1 MPSMRR
7 SCRSSIKPEQPVKH
21 AFAVVLVAALQVF
34 LPSAEAQTSSKAE
47 AVAPYAATL
56 TIVVDSMLK
65 LADVGP
71 DDFVVDLGS
80 GDGRIVIAAA
90 TKFKARR
97 GLGVDIEPS
106 LVKFSNDSAA
116 QAGVA
121 DRVKFREEDLFKT
134 DVSEA
139 TVVTVYLLPRAM
151 PPLEKKLLAELKPG
165 ARVVVQ
171 DYPFPTWRAERVV
184 ELKTPDKETSVGT
197 PYAQLFLYRVPA
209 AK

>member
-1 MPSMRR
+1 M
-7 SCRSSIKPEQPVKH
+7 KN
-21 AFAVVLVAALQVF
+21 AFACLLVAATQLL
-34 LPSAEAQTSSKAE
+34 LPQCSSAQTSDKPE

-56 TIVVDSMLK
+56 TVVVDAMLK

-90 TKFKARR
+90 TRFHARR
-97 GLGVDIEPS
+97 GLGVDIEPK
-106 LVKFSNDSAA
+106 LVKYSNDTAA
-116 QAGVA
+116 QAGIA
-121 DRVKFREEDLFKT
+121 DRVTFREEDLFKT
-134 DVSEA
+134 DVRDA
-139 TVVTVYLLPRAM
+139 TVVTVYLLPAAM
-151 PPLEKKLLAELKPG
+151 PRLQQKLLAELKPG
-165 ARVVVQ
+165 TRVVVQ
-171 DYPFPTWRAERVV
+171 DYPFPTWRAERVI

>member
-1 MPSMRR
+1 MKQLRLAFP
-7 SCRSSIKPEQPVKH
+7 IAL
-21 AFAVVLVAALQVF
+21 AFASPLWLSDPAHAQ
-34 LPSAEAQTSSKAE
+34 SASKPE

-56 TIVVDSMLK
+56 TI
-65 LADVGP
+65 
-71 DDFVVDLGS
+71 VVDLGS

-151 PPLEKKLLAELKPG
+151 PPLEQKLLAELKPG
-165 ARVVVQ
+165 TRVVVQ

-184 ELKTPDKETSVGT
+184 ELKTPEKETSAGL
-197 PYAQLFLYRVPA
+197 PYAQLYLYKVPA
-209 AK
+209 RK

>member
-1 MPSMRR
+1 MKR
-7 SCRSSIKPEQPVKH
+7 
-21 AFAVVLVAALQVF
+21 ALALPLF
-34 LPSAEAQTSSKAE
+34 GASLLWLSPSADAQFSSKPE

-56 TIVVDSMLK
+56 TLVVDAMLK

-80 GDGRIVIAAA
+80 GDGRIVIAAV
-90 TKFKARR
+90 TRFKARG

-116 QAGVA
+116 QAGIT
-121 DRVKFREEDLFKT
+121 DRVKFREQDLFKT
-134 DVSEA
+134 DVGEA

-151 PPLEKKLLAELKPG
+151 PPLEQKLLAELKPG
-165 ARVVVQ
+165 TRVVVQ

-184 ELKTPDKETSVGT
+184 ELKTPDKETSAGL
-197 PYAQLFLYRVPA
+197 PYAQLYLYKVPVP
-209 AK
+209 K

>member
-1 MPSMRR
+1 MKRH
-7 SCRSSIKPEQPVKH
+7 VNL
-21 AFAVVLVAALQVF
+21 AFALSLIATSQFWLSNWAD
-34 LPSAEAQTSSKAE
+34 AQTSSKPE

-56 TIVVDSMLK
+56 TLVVDAMLK

-116 QAGVA
+116 Q
-121 DRVKFREEDLFKT
+121 
-134 DVSEA
+134 
-139 TVVTVYLLPRAM
+139 VVTVYLLPRAM
-151 PPLEKKLLAELKPG
+151 PPLEQKLLSELKPG
-165 ARVVVQ
+165 TRVVVQ

-184 ELKTPDKETSVGT
+184 ELKTPDKETSAGL
-197 PYAQLFLYRVPA
+197 PYAQLYLYKVPA
-209 AK
+209 RK

>member
-1 MPSMRR
+1 M
-7 SCRSSIKPEQPVKH
+7 KK
-21 AFAVVLVAALQVF
+21 AFACLLVAATQLL
-34 LPSAEAQTSSKAE
+34 LPPSSSAQTSDKPE

-56 TIVVDSMLK
+56 TVVVDAMLK

-71 DDFVVDLGS
+71 NDFVIDLGS

-90 TKFKARR
+90 TRFKARR
-97 GLGVDIEPS
+97 GLGVDIEPK
-106 LVKFSNDSAA
+106 LVKYSNDTAA
-116 QAGVA
+116 QAGIA
-121 DRVKFREEDLFKT
+121 DRVTFREEDLFKT
-134 DVSEA
+134 DVREA
-139 TVVTVYLLPRAM
+139 TVVTVYLLPAAM
-151 PPLEKKLLAELKPG
+151 PRLQQKLLAELKPG
-165 ARVVVQ
+165 TRVVVQ